1 MSEVIVPNASPFDA
15 IRKVGD
21 LGHESW
27 SARELMPLLG
37 YGADWR
43 NFESAIERAR
53 VAAENQGYAFD
64 DLFVGVTEKSGGRP
78 RFDYRMSRFACY
90 LVAMNGDPRKIEVAA
105 AQAYFAIRTREAEVT
120 APALTEEQ
128 IVHQALQITVRKVKE
143 LESAVAEMAPKVDAY
158 DRFIDTDG
166 TYSVGS
172 TAKMLGR
179 SQNKLFT
186 ELRNSGILIT
196 KGAMRNTPYQRYMH
210 HFAVKAFDFERSDG
224 SHGTS
229 YSTRVQP
236 SGVAFIARKLGLA
249 AVLELEA
256 SA

>member
-1 MSEVIVPNASPFDA
+1 MSLPSVPTSSPFDQTRQIA
-15 IRKVGD
+15 ADGT
-21 LGHESW
+21 EYW
-27 SARELMPLLG
+27 STRSIQDQMG
-37 YGADWR
+37 YPTWQH
-43 NFESAIERAR
+43 FEAVLERAMN
-53 VAAENQGYAFD
+53 AASNQGYD
-64 DLFVGVTEKSGGRP
+64 VDSLFTVNREKTGGRT
-78 RFDYRMSRFACY
+78 RMDYNVTRFAAY
-90 LVAMNGDPRKIEVAA
+90 LIAMNGDPRKTEVAA

>member
-1 MSEVIVPNASPFDA
+1 MSNPNDTAQLVPFQYEGSVVRTVLIDGEPWFVLADLCKVLGLSSPTRVAERLAADGVSQTQVIDSMGREQLATIVNESGMYEVVIRSDKPEAVNFRRWLTGTVLPE
-15 IRKVGD
+15 IRKTGTYN
-21 LGHESW
+21 
-27 SARELMPLLG
+27 A
-37 YGADWR
+37 
-43 NFESAIERAR
+43 
-53 VAAENQGYAFD
+53 
-64 DLFVGVTEKSGGRP
+64 
-78 RFDYRMSRFACY
+78 
-90 LVAMNGDPRKIEVAA
+90 
-105 AQAYFAIRTREAEVT
+105 
-120 APALTEEQ
+120 APALTEDE
-128 IVHQALQITVRKVKE
+128 IVHQALQIQSRKVKE
-143 LESAVAEMAPKVDAY
+143 LESKIADDAPKVDAY

>member
-1 MSEVIVPNASPFDA
+1 MSTTNDTAQLVPFQYEGSAVRTVLIDSEPWFVVSDAAKILGYRDAANAARLLRSHQQGYSEVSTPSGTQRMLVCNEGGVNRLIMRSNAKNAEDIQDWFTDVVLPE
-15 IRKVGD
+15 IRKTGTYN
-21 LGHESW
+21 
-27 SARELMPLLG
+27 A
-37 YGADWR
+37 
-43 NFESAIERAR
+43 
-53 VAAENQGYAFD
+53 
-64 DLFVGVTEKSGGRP
+64 
-78 RFDYRMSRFACY
+78 
-90 LVAMNGDPRKIEVAA
+90 
-105 AQAYFAIRTREAEVT
+105 
-120 APALTEEQ
+120 APALTEDE
-128 IVHQALQITVRKVKE
+128 IVHQALQIQSRKVKE
-143 LESAVAEMAPKVDAY
+143 LESAVADMAPKVDAY

-179 SQNKLFT
+179 SQNKLFSD
-186 ELRNSGILIT
+186 LRNSGILIS